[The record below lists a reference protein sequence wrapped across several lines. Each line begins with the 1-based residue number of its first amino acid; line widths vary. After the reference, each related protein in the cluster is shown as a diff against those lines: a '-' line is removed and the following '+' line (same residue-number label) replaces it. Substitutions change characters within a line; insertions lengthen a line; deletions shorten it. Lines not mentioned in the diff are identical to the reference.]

1 MIYELKMPLPPTM
14 NEIINTARS
23 GWQPSNK
30 LKKQWTNKIANFVKN
45 CGFTLNDKIWIEFHW
60 YLRNFGRDADNTA
73 AAAKFIMDGLVS
85 AKAIRN
91 DNLTVIQSPVVHYYH
106 RCSGN
111 DVVIIRLSPTPEFLL
126 DNFLLSNNFPSTKLE
141 QYLLNS

>member
-1 MIYELKMPLPPTM
+1 MIYEFKMPLLPTM

-85 AKAIRN
+85 AKAIHN

-106 RCSGN
+106 PRWNLKKWAG
-111 DVVIIRLSPTPEFLL
+111 FLGKMP
-126 DNFLLSNNFPSTKLE
+126 DTIQINWFIKPAHFFTEIVKLFW
-141 QYLLNS
+141 